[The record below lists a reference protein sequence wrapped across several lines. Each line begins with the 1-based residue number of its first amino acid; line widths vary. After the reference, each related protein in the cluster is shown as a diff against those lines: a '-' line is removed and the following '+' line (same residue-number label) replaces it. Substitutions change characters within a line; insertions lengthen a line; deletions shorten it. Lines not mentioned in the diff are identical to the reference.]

1 MKFYTEVRTGDIILI
16 KTNIPT
22 PPPCPIIA
30 RSVKPTPPALI
41 SLVSAFV
48 ILLAT
53 IIAPLIP
60 HQLPRLP
67 SFSVAPQFALLSII
81 TMALIE
87 VIAQG
92 YIEKS
97 LGVIT

>member
-30 RSVKPTPPALI
+30 QSVKPTQPALI

-60 HQLPRLP
+60 HRLPRLP
-67 SFSVAPQFALLSII
+67 SFSPQFALLSII